1 MDLSYQL
8 KDIKMIDA
16 KDFSDLMIALLIISM
31 LVNITYQLEKVQK
44 NLGIE

>member
-1 MDLSYQL
+1 
-8 KDIKMIDA
+8 MIDA

-44 NLGIE
+44 NLGI